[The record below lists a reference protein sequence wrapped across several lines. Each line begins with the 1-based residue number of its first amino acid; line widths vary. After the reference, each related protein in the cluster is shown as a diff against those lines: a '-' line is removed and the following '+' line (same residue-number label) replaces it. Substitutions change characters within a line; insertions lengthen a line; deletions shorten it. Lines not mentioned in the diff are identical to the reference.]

1 MAKFNYTGRKVQ
13 GIKAG
18 QAVSKDL
25 KKRIPPGI
33 GAKAAA
39 RDPHVEIDLT
49 GKEVTDE
56 GFAVFVDDLI
66 NCIQY
71 RDAEHPDGIV
81 HLTEI
86 AIKGNA
92 LTVASMEKLGR
103 VIALSNDSLT
113 QVDISDNQISVTS
126 RKERDVWQRFLES
139 FQGCYLLRKVDFS
152 GNPFGGGGFDVFARV
167 YTQSDLDFV
176 VEPLNNDGVN
186 MSVDTDRVETT
197 SRATGTVGLNQDK
210 ENRRPRGDQKP
221 LTRNNS
227 CHQDALKGFGSP
239 ASHQEVQATDK
250 TRYSSS
256 RGLRSVP
263 QMHARF
269 TSGLLFLLTAN
280 QISCYSFSHLG
291 NQWHPWRRLNTEN
304 GIVYT
309 PSKELSALGL
319 RLLDL
324 GIEFR
329 QQNSEADVE
338 VTASQ
343 VFDDDD
349 DNKLEESE
357 ITKQR
362 ELRRKHNIEM
372 ERVKNRLLLDVLKT
386 ESVYISDIWVVAF
399 KMMRVARAILLDG
412 STRLKPNEKNLI
424 EENQKNEYLF
434 SPSSE
439 GFLKDFPTIQE
450 TLEWNNQESLTS
462 WGSWLSQ
469 RGAQIVSGRRRSG
482 AHSESMTGTRKR
494 ISKTVKRGDVGRF
507 GLPMDL
513 WRKIIAEAMG
523 ASDILTADQQ
533 MQVLRYASSWQAIKQ
548 ELRIRG
554 GTEFEHIW
562 KILSSMGCLTYDHH

>member
-1 MAKFNYTGRKVQ
+1 MDGGPRKVQ

-25 KKRIPPGI
+25 KRRIPSGI

-92 LTVASMEKLGR
+92 LTVASIEKLGR

-126 RKERDVWQRFLES
+126 RKERDLTSVAI
-139 FQGCYLLRKVDFS
+139 LL
-152 GNPFGGGGFDVFARV
+152 GGGGFDVFARV

-176 VEPLNNDGVN
+176 VEPLSNDRVN
-186 MSVDTDRVETT
+186 MSVDTDGVKTI
-197 SRATGTVGLNQDK
+197 SRAMGTVGLNQDK
-210 ENRRPRGDQKP
+210 ENRRPRGDQTP
-221 LTRNNS
+221 LTGNNS
-227 CHQDALKGFGSP
+227 CHQDALKVFGSP
-239 ASHQEVQATDK
+239 ASHQEVQTTDE
-250 TRYSSS
+250 TRYSST

-263 QMHARF
+263 HLVF
-269 TSGLLFLLTAN
+269 SN
-280 QISCYSFSHLG
+280 SCITNACAF
-291 NQWHPWRRLNTEN
+291 HPWTLVLAHRQPDKLLQFLPPGKPVAPLEEANTEN

-329 QQNSEADVE
+329 QQNSEADAE
-338 VTASQ
+338 ETAPQ
-343 VFDDDD
+343 VFDDD
-349 DNKLEESE
+349 NELEESE

-386 ESVYISDIWVVAF
+386 ENVYTFLIF
-399 KMMRVARAILLDG
+399 G
-412 STRLKPNEKNLI
+412 S
-424 EENQKNEYLF
+424 
-434 SPSSE
+434 
-439 GFLKDFPTIQE
+439 
-450 TLEWNNQESLTS
+450 
-462 WGSWLSQ
+462 
-469 RGAQIVSGRRRSG
+469 
-482 AHSESMTGTRKR
+482 
-494 ISKTVKRGDVGRF
+494 
-507 GLPMDL
+507 
-513 WRKIIAEAMG
+513 
-523 ASDILTADQQ
+523 
-533 MQVLRYASSWQAIKQ
+533 
-548 ELRIRG
+548 
-554 GTEFEHIW
+554 
-562 KILSSMGCLTYDHH
+562 